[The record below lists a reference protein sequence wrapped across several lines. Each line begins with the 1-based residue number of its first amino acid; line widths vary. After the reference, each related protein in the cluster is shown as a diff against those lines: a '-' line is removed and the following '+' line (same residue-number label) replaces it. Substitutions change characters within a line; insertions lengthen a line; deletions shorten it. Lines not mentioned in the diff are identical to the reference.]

1 MTKSSLERHYQFD
14 AVVTKDPVRHAATP
28 LENASPQTS
37 EGFVRQVLCCFC
49 RCSRKSKLSART
61 VPIEEEPSASLE
73 MSSRP
78 TNVTPEQER
87 SKVPPQ
93 SSWGMQEQQNESP
106 AQSLDPAL
114 SSSRMS
120 HDESGTM
127 EVAGSLVSTTGH
139 VGAASEVPAMSSKE
153 FVTQAR
159 GDAEVQPDD
168 EEIVAQRNKVK
179 ADDRPCLFA
188 PFAFLPPQDERV
200 SGRKCLVLD
209 LDETLVHSAFTKVS
223 CEIVLDLNIA
233 NERHKVYVKK
243 RPGVDEFLKV
253 VSQWFE
259 VVIFT
264 ASTSLYANPLIDKLD
279 IYGAVDHRLFRDSC
293 TRYRA
298 GYVKDLS
305 KLGRNLEDVIIIDNS
320 PVCYALQPEN
330 AIPIKTWRDD
340 PLDTE
345 LLDLLPI
352 LVYLSR
358 VDDIPS
364 VLRDILSEELCS
376 EGEPAT

>member
-1 MTKSSLERHYQFD
+1 MTKTSLERNYQFD
-14 AVVTKDPVRHAATP
+14 AVLTKDPVRHAATP
-28 LENASPQTS
+28 LETASPQTS
-37 EGFVRQVLCCFC
+37 EGFVRQVLSCFC
-49 RCSRKSKLSART
+49 RCSRKAKLSVRT
-61 VPIEEEPSASLE
+61 VPIEEEPSASTE
-73 MSSRP
+73 MPSRP
-78 TNVTPEQER
+78 TAVTPEQEHSRVTPQR
-87 SKVPPQ
+87 SWDK
-93 SSWGMQEQQNESP
+93 QEQQNESP
-106 AQSLDPAL
+106 ANSLDPAL
-114 SSSRMS
+114 SSSRIS
-120 HDESGTM
+120 HDESGTI

-139 VGAASEVPAMSSKE
+139 VAAVPEIPAASSKA
-153 FVTQAR
+153 FITQAQ

-168 EEIVAQRNKVK
+168 KEIAAQRNKVK
-179 ADDRPCLFA
+179 AP
-188 PFAFLPPQDERV
+188 AFLPPQAERV

-243 RPGVDEFLKV
+243 RPGVDEFLQV

-293 TRYRA
+293 THYRA

-358 VDDIPS
+358 VDDIPT
-364 VLRDILSEELCS
+364 VLRDILSDELCS
-376 EGEPAT
+376 EAEAAT